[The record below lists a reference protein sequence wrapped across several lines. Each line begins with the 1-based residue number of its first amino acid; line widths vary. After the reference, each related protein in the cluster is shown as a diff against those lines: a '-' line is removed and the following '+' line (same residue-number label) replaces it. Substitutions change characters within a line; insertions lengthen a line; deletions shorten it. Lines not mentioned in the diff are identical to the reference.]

1 MYINEE
7 CIILVHKHDCE
18 HNWGKGEIEIF
29 NNRVRSKYDEIID
42 SQYFLQIPYN
52 IANLFHSIQNYI
64 T

>member
-18 HNWGKGEIEIF
+18 HNWGRGEIEIF
-29 NNRVRSKYDEIID
+29 KVRSKYDEIIG
-42 SQYFLQIPYN
+42 SQYFLQILDN
-52 IANLFHSIQNYI
+52 IANLFHIIQNYI

>member
-29 NNRVRSKYDEIID
+29 KVRSKYDEIIG
-42 SQYFLQIPYN
+42 SQYFLQILDN
-52 IANLFHSIQNYI
+52 IANLFHIIQNYI

>member
-29 NNRVRSKYDEIID
+29 KTGLGRNTMK
-42 SQYFLQIPYN
+42 
-52 IANLFHSIQNYI
+52 
-64 T
+64 